1 MFKGIY
7 KSKKVLITGN
17 TGFKG
22 AWLTIWLNSLGAKVF
37 GLSKD
42 IPSKPSLFEITDL
55 KNFINHTYCDIRNL
69 DKTSSL
75 INKIKPDFIFHM
87 AAQPIVKESYNN
99 PVDTMSSNI
108 MGTTNI
114 LEALRISDFQC
125 NVIMITSDKCYDNVE
140 WEWGYK
146 ETDPLGGKDPY
157 SASKGAAELIIK
169 TYYESFFKSDNPRVK
184 ICSVRA
190 GNVIGGADWAADR
203 LVPDMFRSW
212 SIGKTVSI
220 RSPHATRPWQHVL
233 EPLSGYLVCGLHLAK
248 DCTLNGLSFNFG
260 PDSDQNKTV
269 LELLNEINLYWN
281 AENQKKLYQIEK
293 NDEFHEAGLL
303 KLNCD
308 RALHVLEWK
317 PTMRFKDTVKFTALW
332 YNSYYNEKHIDM
344 LDFTFKQIL
353 DYQNLAKQKNN
364 KWAI

>member
-7 KSKKVLITGN
+7 KNKKVLITGN

-169 TYYESFFKSDNPRVK
+169 TYYESFLKAANPRVK
-184 ICSVRA
+184 ACAVRA
-190 GNVIGGADWAADR
+190 GNVIAGAD
-203 LVPDMFRSW
+203 
-212 SIGKTVSI
+212 
-220 RSPHATRPWQHVL
+220 
-233 EPLSGYLVCGLHLAK
+233 
-248 DCTLNGLSFNFG
+248 
-260 PDSDQNKTV
+260 
-269 LELLNEINLYWN
+269 
-281 AENQKKLYQIEK
+281 
-293 NDEFHEAGLL
+293 
-303 KLNCD
+303 
-308 RALHVLEWK
+308 
-317 PTMRFKDTVKFTALW
+317 
-332 YNSYYNEKHIDM
+332 
-344 LDFTFKQIL
+344 
-353 DYQNLAKQKNN
+353 
-364 KWAI
+364 